1 MKKKENIVGF
11 GENTVSV
18 DKVIKL
24 VAPYI
29 ISLL

>member
-1 MKKKENIVGF
+1 MKKKEIVGF
-11 GENTVSV
+11 GENTVLSV